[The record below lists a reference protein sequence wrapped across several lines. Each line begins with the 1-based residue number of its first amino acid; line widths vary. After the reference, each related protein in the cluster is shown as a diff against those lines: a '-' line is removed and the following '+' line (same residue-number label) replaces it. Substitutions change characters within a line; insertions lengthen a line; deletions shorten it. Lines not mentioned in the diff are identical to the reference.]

1 MTEESRWLTDRA
13 ADGFALNDRGFD
25 VARHAQLA
33 ADALF
38 DRLVDFGVL
47 LEELLGILAPLAEA
61 LAAVGEPGAALFH
74 DPLVDREVE
83 QIAGFRDPFPVHHAS
98 LRFE

>member
-25 VARHAQLA
+25 VARHTQLA

-74 DPLVDREVE
+74 APLVDRQVE
-83 QIAGFRDPFPVHHAS
+83 QIPRLGDPFPLHHVELGLA
-98 LRFE
+98 